1 MLSNLSKVSQYIKDI
16 YYFFLGTVFSRV
28 FGFLTTIYLTRSL
41 TNNDFAIYALFIR
54 TTEYLSN
61 FLRFGIGHSSQVLLA
76 QEENKVRRLGI
87 ILAGIFLQL
96 VMILILLFFYFFR
109 ADLSDLISQPEL
121 NDYAPFL
128 VLALVGIA
136 SIYLFDH
143 VLRGLGFFKYLSGVV
158 AIISIIELIFL
169 YFAIQLFGLNG
180 AIIAATLTRLL
191 TSAFFFTYLIKHF
204 WHLSIF
210 KELSIIF
217 KSVIPIIKLAYPFG
231 IIMFLQGT
239 IGIYLLG
246 LLTNYAPIEQV
257 GYLRLV
263 GAIGSILVMIPN
275 SLVPV
280 FITNVSKQNTEH
292 SEGSIKFFNKN
303 IIFTFYISILT
314 IIMIYPLLEFFTFFA
329 FGENFINLNQ
339 YFLLSCLLPFVT
351 NLFNIVTSYLIG
363 VKDMKWFCFIQ
374 VTALIVNSIFG
385 YYLIPVI
392 QLNGFL
398 IAEAS
403 GFFIAFVVGF
413 TYLNINKNVNE
424 ILTKVSKLVGGI
436 FIVAGLII
444 IFSIFENL
452 LWEVIFSTLISI
464 SLILYIYFFE
474 LSKKMRRKFNQFFL
488 KR

>member
-1 MLSNLSKVSQYIKDI
+1 MLSNLSKASQYIKDI

-28 FGFLTTIYLTRSL
+28 FGFLATIYLTRSL
-41 TNNDFAIYALFIR
+41 TNNDFAIYALFLR

-61 FLRFGIGHSSQVLLA
+61 FLRFGLGHSAQVLLA

-136 SIYLFDH
+136 SNYLFEH
-143 VLRGLGFFKYLSGVV
+143 ALRGLGSFKYLSGVV
-158 AIISIIELIFL
+158 AMFSILELIFL
-169 YFAIQLFGLNG
+169 YFAIQLLGLNG
-180 AIIAATLTRLL
+180 AIIAATLTRVL
-191 TSAFFFTYLIKHF
+191 TSVFFLAYLIKYF
-204 WHLSIF
+204 WNISIM
-210 KELSIIF
+210 KELSIAL
-217 KSVIPIIKLAYPFG
+217 KAVIPILKVASPFG
-231 IIMFLQGT
+231 IVMLLQGA

-246 LLTNYAPIEQV
+246 LLTTYAPVEQV

-280 FITNVSKQNTEH
+280 FITIVSKRNKEESDE
-292 SEGSIKFFNKN
+292 SEKFLNIN

-314 IIMIYPLLEFFTFFA
+314 IIVIYPLLELLTLFA
-329 FGENFINLNQ
+329 FGEDFSNLNK
-339 YFLLSCLLPFVT
+339 YFLLACLLPFVT
-351 NLFNIVTSYLIG
+351 NLFNIVTSYLLG
-363 VKDMKWFCFIQ
+363 VRNLRWFCFIQ
-374 VTALIVNSIFG
+374 VTTLAVNSIFG

-474 LSKKMRRKFNQFFL
+474 LSKQMRRKFNQFFL